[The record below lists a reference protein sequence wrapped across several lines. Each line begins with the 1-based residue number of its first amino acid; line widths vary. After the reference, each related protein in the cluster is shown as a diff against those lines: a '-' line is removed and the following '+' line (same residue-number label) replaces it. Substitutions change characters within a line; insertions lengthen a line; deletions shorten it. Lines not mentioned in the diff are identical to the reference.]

1 MVLYLSDVLNEC
13 MFRGFTAYEVQGET
27 LMTLNVPDEQFPGH
41 ILPVMVEFQGEML
54 SASAVV
60 VEIGEEAYLPAV
72 RLCNRFNQSTRWYK
86 HFVQELESGNFQVCV
101 ARDWVLK
108 DFPARICF
116 DQLIEFC
123 RHVYRVE
130 TELMTEE

>member
-1 MVLYLSDVLNEC
+1 MVLYLSDILNEC
-13 MFRGFTAYEVQGET
+13 LFRGFTAYETHGET
-27 LMTLNVPDEQFPGH
+27 MMTLTVPDEQFPDN
-41 ILPVMVEFQGEML
+41 ILPVLVEFQGEML

-60 VEIGEEAYLPAV
+60 VEIGESAYLPAV
-72 RLCNRFNQSTRWYK
+72 RLCNQVNASTRWYK
-86 HFVQELESGNFQVCV
+86 HFVQELENGSFQVCI

-108 DFPARICF
+108 EFPARVCF